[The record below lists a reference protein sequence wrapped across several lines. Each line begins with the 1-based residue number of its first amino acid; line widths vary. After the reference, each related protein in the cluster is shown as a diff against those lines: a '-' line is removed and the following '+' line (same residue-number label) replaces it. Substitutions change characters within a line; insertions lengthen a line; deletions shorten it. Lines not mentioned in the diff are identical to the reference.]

1 MSKENGGCDQYQ
13 AGAMALVDHLPHDKL
28 ADEKSS
34 SNLVCSYCLVLA
46 SVCTGH
52 LRAKAPDYVIRHID
66 VLDLSELITCT
77 TCLIRQ

>member
-1 MSKENGGCDQYQ
+1 
-13 AGAMALVDHLPHDKL
+13 MALVDHLPHDKL

-46 SVCTGH
+46 SVCTDH
-52 LRAKAPDYVIRHID
+52 LRAEAPDYVIRRINELVD
-66 VLDLSELITCT
+66 VLDLSKLI